1 MHFSDVPNLQGFS
14 VTTAKIFYE
23 TFRLVQN
30 ARVKAGDVKTP
41 LTTANTR
48 TGK

>member
-1 MHFSDVPNLQGFS
+1 
-14 VTTAKIFYE
+14 
-23 TFRLVQN
+23 VQN

-48 TGK
+48 TGKWKTHSP